1 MSTGF
6 VYKLI
11 NSVDEMVYIGSTRR
25 SIAAR
30 FNNHKAGAKNVST
43 RTSRLYQHMRKI
55 GAKYFDVVLVAE
67 VKGKKDNVLEQAEFR
82 EMEKYPPKLL
92 LNMNREYGKRCAEHN
107 AKVGRRGQ
115 TSPHFNRGSIFRIQ
129 KLDSKGYLTDA
140 VIFRWLTHDEQGKS
154 RQHQKNF
161 SVKKHGLAL
170 AQRLAE
176 EARDLVFP
184 KGK

>member
-1 MSTGF
+1 MSSGF

-11 NSVDEMVYIGSTRR
+11 NSVDKMVYIGSTRQ
-25 SIAAR
+25 SIARR
-30 FNNHKAGAKNVST
+30 FQNHITNAKNDST

-55 GAKYFDVVLVAE
+55 GIEYFDVVLVAE
-67 VKGKKDNVLEQAEFR
+67 VKSKKDKALEKAEFR

-92 LNMNREYGKRCAEHN
+92 LNMDREYGKRCQEHS

-115 TSPHFNRGSIFRIQ
+115 TSSNFKRGSIFRIQ
-129 KLDSKGYLTDA
+129 KLESKGYLTDA
-140 VIFRWLTHDEQGKS
+140 IVFRWLTHDEQGKS
-154 RQHQKNF
+154 RQHQRNF